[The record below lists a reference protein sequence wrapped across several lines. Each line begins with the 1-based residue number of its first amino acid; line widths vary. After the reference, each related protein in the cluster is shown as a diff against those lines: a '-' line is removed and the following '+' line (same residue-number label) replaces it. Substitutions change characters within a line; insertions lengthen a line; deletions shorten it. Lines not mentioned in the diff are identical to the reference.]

1 LSDLEEISVID
12 QLSAEWWFP
21 TDASREAAARCLH
34 LFERGTGCGLVA
46 GQAGCGKTLILK
58 RLVRKAAR
66 LAQRSF
72 LIDLSG
78 LDAAEFRWRLCA
90 GLKINPSARET
101 RTQLW
106 TRLTDAVEGGRPGR
120 ASAAV
125 LLDHA
130 DQAESDLLPELRR
143 WLQLADDNRRIVTV
157 ITSRSPV
164 PSALTASIGDF
175 IDLRTEVQPLSMEE
189 ATEFLQGWSRDEA
202 VDPSSFGVDAA
213 AAIHQLT
220 GGKPRE
226 FARLLRLSA
235 LASQAEGGSRLDG
248 AAIEALRAEFVG

>member
-12 QLSAEWWFP
+12 QLTAEWWFP

-34 LFERGTGCGLVA
+34 LFERGSGCGLLT
-46 GQAGCGKTLILK
+46 GQAGCGKSLILK

-78 LDAAEFRWRLCA
+78 LDATEFRWRLCA
-90 GLKINPSARET
+90 GLKINPGTRDT

-120 ASAAV
+120 ASVAV

-130 DQAESDLLPELRR
+130 DKAEPDLLPELRR
-143 WLQLADDNRRIVTV
+143 WLRLADDNRQIVT
-157 ITSRSPV
+157 IISARTPA
-164 PSALTASIGDF
+164 PSELISAIGDF
-175 IDLRTEVQPLSMEE
+175 IDLRTEVKPLSMEE
-189 ATEFLQGWSRDEA
+189 ATEFLKDWSRDEA
-202 VDPSSFGVDAA
+202 VDPGSFGVDAA
-213 AAIHQLT
+213 AALHQLT

-235 LASQAEGGSRLDG
+235 LASQAEGGSRLD
-248 AAIEALRAEFVG
+248 ADAIDALQAEFLA